1 MTIVERMLFKQGIF
15 MNYSIKMAQK
25 GFTLIELMIV
35 VAIIGILAA
44 VALPAY
50 QDYTIRAKVTE
61 GLVLGSAL
69 KGVVVEN
76 AANAIADAQGGLFA
90 ASATGTQALP
100 TLCAAAGT
108 CVLTAPTKN
117 IDTIT
122 GTTANGMIAVNY
134 SAAIAPAA
142 SNMLQLWPTLNN
154 AVLISG
160 IPPVGALVWTC
171 YTAGKAAVGTAVNG
185 ATLLSKFAP
194 AECR

>member
-1 MTIVERMLFKQGIF
+1 MKRSM
-15 MNYSIKMAQK
+15 QK

-69 KGVVVEN
+69 KVTVADN
-76 AANAIADAQGGLFA
+76 AANATLDASGGLFA
-90 ASATGTQALP
+90 GSATGTQAAP

-117 IDTIT
+117 IATIT
-122 GTTANGMIAVNY
+122 GTTATGLIAINY
-134 SAAIAPAA
+134 STAIAPAA
-142 SNMLQLWPTLNN
+142 SNLLEINPTSNG
-154 AVLISG
+154 AVLASG
-160 IPPVGALVWTC
+160 TPPVGALVWTC
-171 YTAGKAAVGTAVNG
+171 YTAGKTAVGTGVTNG

>member
-1 MTIVERMLFKQGIF
+1 MKRSM
-15 MNYSIKMAQK
+15 QK

-69 KGVVVEN
+69 KITVADN
-76 AANAIADAQGGLFA
+76 AANATADTSGGLFA
-90 ASATGTQALP
+90 GSATGTQATP

-117 IDTIT
+117 IATIT
-122 GTTANGMIAVNY
+122 GTTATGLIAINY
-134 SAAIAPAA
+134 STAIAPAT
-142 SNMLQLWPTLNN
+142 SNLLTINPTSNGALL
-154 AVLISG
+154 AVG
-160 IPPVGALVWTC
+160 TPPVGALVWTC
-171 YTAGKAAVGTAVNG
+171 YTVGKAVVGTGYTNNS
-185 ATLLSKFAP
+185 TLLSKFAP

>member
-1 MTIVERMLFKQGIF
+1 MKRSM
-15 MNYSIKMAQK
+15 QK

-69 KGVVVEN
+69 KVTVADN
-76 AANAIADAQGGLFA
+76 AANAIADASGGLFA
-90 ASATGTQALP
+90 GSATGTQATP

-117 IDTIT
+117 IATIT
-122 GTTANGMIAVNY
+122 GTTATGLIAINY
-134 SAAIAPAA
+134 STAIAPAA
-142 SNMLQLWPTLNN
+142 TNLLQINPTSNGV
-154 AVLISG
+154 VLASG
-160 IPPVGALVWTC
+160 TPPVGVLVWTC
-171 YTAGKAAVGTAVNG
+171 YTAGKTAVGTGVTNG

>member
-1 MTIVERMLFKQGIF
+1 MKQFI
-15 MNYSIKMAQK
+15 QRQD

-61 GLVLGSAL
+61 GLVLGSLL
-69 KGVVVEN
+69 KVTVGDN
-76 AANAIADAQGGLFA
+76 AANAVPNASGGLFA
-90 ASATGTQALP
+90 GSATGTQAAS

-117 IDTIT
+117 IAAIT
-122 GTTANGMIAVNY
+122 GTTATGMIAINY
-134 SAAIAPAA
+134 STAIAPAA
-142 SNMLQLWPTLNN
+142 TNLLQLWPTINTALL
-154 AVLISG
+154 ASG
-160 IPPVGALVWTC
+160 TPPVGTLVWTC
-171 YTAGKAAVGTAVNG
+171 YTAGKAVVGAATNS
-185 ATLLSKFAP
+185 ATLLAKFAP

>member
-1 MTIVERMLFKQGIF
+1 MKR
-15 MNYSIKMAQK
+15 SIQK

-69 KGVVVEN
+69 KITVADNG
-76 AANAIADAQGGLFA
+76 ANAIADASGGLFA
-90 ASATGTQALP
+90 GSATGTQAAP
-100 TLCAAAGT
+100 TTCGAAGT

-117 IDTIT
+117 IATIT
-122 GTTANGMIAVNY
+122 GTTATGLIAIAY
-134 SAAIAPAA
+134 STAIAPSGSAT
-142 SNMLQLWPTLNN
+142 LQLNPTSNGAAL
-154 AVLISG
+154 ASG
-160 IPPVGALVWTC
+160 TPPVGPLVWTC
-171 YTAGKAAVGTAVNG
+171 YTAGKAGVGGFTNA
-185 ATLLSKFAP
+185 ATLLAKFAP

>member
-1 MTIVERMLFKQGIF
+1 MKRSM
-15 MNYSIKMAQK
+15 QK

-69 KGVVVEN
+69 KLAVADN
-76 AANAIADAQGGLFA
+76 AANSVADAVGGLFA
-90 ASATGTQALP
+90 GSATGTQAAP
-100 TLCAAAGT
+100 ALCGAAGT
-108 CVLTAPTKN
+108 CILTAPTKN
-117 IDTIT
+117 IATIV
-122 GTTANGMIAVNY
+122 GTTANGMIAINY
-134 SAAIAPAA
+134 STAIAPAA
-142 SNMLQLWPTLNN
+142 SSLLQIWPTSNGALL
-154 AVLISG
+154 ASG
-160 IPPVGALVWTC
+160 TPPVGALVWTC
-171 YTAGKAAVGTAVNG
+171 YTTGKLAVGAATNG

>member
-1 MTIVERMLFKQGIF
+1 MKRSM
-15 MNYSIKMAQK
+15 QK

-69 KGVVVEN
+69 KVTVADN
-76 AANAIADAQGGLFA
+76 AANAIADASGGLFA
-90 ASATGTQALP
+90 GSATGTQATP
-100 TLCAAAGT
+100 TTCTATGT

-117 IDTIT
+117 IATIT
-122 GTTANGMIAVNY
+122 GTTGSGQIAIAY
-134 SAAIAPAA
+134 STAIAPAA
-142 SNMLQLWPTLNN
+142 SNLLVLNPN
-154 AVLISG
+154 SNGAVLVAG
-160 IPPVGALVWTC
+160 TPPVGPLVWTC
-171 YTAGKAAVGTAVNG
+171 YTAGKAAVGTAPG
-185 ATLLSKFAP
+185 TAATLLAKFAP